1 MPMMSQAEYARHRG
15 VSREAVRQAV
25 KAGRVKLTADGQ
37 LDVAAA
43 DASWGERSRARTR
56 TGANGRAGV
65 AVSRQAP
72 KPPPAVPPAASGD
85 DRGEADYFAE
95 RARRERAEADMAEQ
109 KAAEMAGSLI
119 KVDEVRRRWA
129 AIAGEVRTALLQ
141 LPTRLAPILAQRD
154 LPFIRQTLDDEI
166 RSALEKVTEESA

>member
-1 MPMMSQAEYARHRG
+1 
-15 VSREAVRQAV
+15 
-25 KAGRVKLTADGQ
+25 
-37 LDVAAA
+37 
-43 DASWGERSRARTR
+43 
-56 TGANGRAGV
+56 
-65 AVSRQAP
+65 
-72 KPPPAVPPAASGD
+72 
-85 DRGEADYFAE
+85 
-95 RARRERAEADMAEQ
+95 MAEQ